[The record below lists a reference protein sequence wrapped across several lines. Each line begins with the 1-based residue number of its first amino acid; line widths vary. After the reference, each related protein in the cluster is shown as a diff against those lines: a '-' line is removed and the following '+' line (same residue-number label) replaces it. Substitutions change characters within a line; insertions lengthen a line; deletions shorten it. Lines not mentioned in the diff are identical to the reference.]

1 MYSTYDVKPSAIET
15 AAYVLLTHVKKGD
28 MTSGRPI
35 AKWMISQ
42 INGKGG
48 FLSTQVILYK
58 TLINTSEYFKS
69 STAKFWEKR

>member
-15 AAYVLLTHVKKGD
+15 AAYVLLTHVVKGD

-35 AKWMISQ
+35 AKWLISQ

-48 FLSTQVILYK
+48 YLSTQVRMYK
-58 TLINTSEYFKS
+58 
-69 STAKFWEKR
+69 

>member
-15 AAYVLLTHVKKGD
+15 AAYVLLTHVVKGD

-35 AKWMISQ
+35 AKWLISQ

-48 FLSTQVILYK
+48 YLSTQVRMYK
-58 TLINTSEYFKS
+58 NQNSGVKYLKLSNNS
-69 STAKFWEKR
+69 KF